1 MPFVLQMLRH
11 QVLNK
16 LLQQQHSTSGN
27 VNSVKVLILVPT
39 RELVE
44 QTAHVLQQ
52 LTRFCAG
59 CITVTPLSSDQPLSA
74 QRAAL
79 VSCPHVRRCFESFS
93 HAHMLRRNNRAL
105 RDACAGRRFDSF
117 SISAAH

>member
-1 MPFVLQMLRH
+1 MYFMLQMPRH

-16 LLQQQHSTSGN
+16 LLQQQHSGSS
-27 VNSVKVLILVPT
+27 NSVKVLILVPT

-44 QTAHVLQQ
+44 QSTHVLQQ

-79 VSCPHVRRCFESFS
+79 VSCPHVRGGFDSFTI
-93 HAHMLRRNNRAL
+93 ARLVTNAR
-105 RDACAGRRFDSF
+105 AGRRVGSF
-117 SISAAH
+117 